1 MFRSH
6 ENVTLRRNNI
16 TFRRANIK
24 SRRNNWKSQCKNMFP
39 QRENITPQR
48 KKIFPQ
54 RENITQQRKNI
65 ISQCKNIIPQQ
76 ENIIISPRENKNFQI
91 RLMKNQRSLQYSQ
104 IFDWKTD
111 FLALRTTLK
120 YTKVLWKSNFFG
132 KFYLDAIHSVF
143 FAYILF
149 RISYTDG

>member
-24 SRRNNWKSQCKNMFP
+24 FRRNNWKSQCKNIIP

-111 FLALRTTLK
+111 FLALRTT
-120 YTKVLWKSNFFG
+120 FCG
-132 KFYLDAIHSVF
+132 
-143 FAYILF
+143 FAKK
-149 RISYTDG
+149 RISEHKTVNIAQKLSRPKKSLHFLY

>member
-39 QRENITPQR
+39 QRENITPQS

-76 ENIIISPRENKNFQI
+76 ENKNFQI

-111 FLALRTTLK
+111 FLALRTTEKVFVSVRATANQKWKYKPHWAKMLFQISKLLK
-120 YTKVLWKSNFFG
+120 KGIWKAFCG
-132 KFYLDAIHSVF
+132 YC
-143 FAYILF
+143 
-149 RISYTDG
+149 

>member
-111 FLALRTTLK
+111 FLALRTTGKGLAK
-120 YTKVLWKSNFFG
+120 AGIRKTEIPTKPEPSKNHFRFF
-132 KFYLDAIHSVF
+132 KF
-143 FAYILF
+143 
-149 RISYTDG
+149 TKK

>member
-1 MFRSH
+1 
-6 ENVTLRRNNI
+6 
-16 TFRRANIK
+16 
-24 SRRNNWKSQCKNMFP
+24 MFP
-39 QRENITPQR
+39 QRENITLQR

-104 IFDWKTD
+104 IFD
-111 FLALRTTLK
+111 
-120 YTKVLWKSNFFG
+120 
-132 KFYLDAIHSVF
+132 
-143 FAYILF
+143 
-149 RISYTDG
+149 

>member
-65 ISQCKNIIPQQ
+65 ISQCKNIIPQ
-76 ENIIISPRENKNFQI
+76 RENKNFQI

-111 FLALRTTLK
+111 FLALRTTYL
-120 YTKVLWKSNFFG
+120 YVLLRQTNTTCLVGICLIVVGLISN
-132 KFYLDAIHSVF
+132 H
-143 FAYILF
+143 
-149 RISYTDG
+149 

>member
-1 MFRSH
+1 
-6 ENVTLRRNNI
+6 
-16 TFRRANIK
+16 
-24 SRRNNWKSQCKNMFP
+24 MFP

-104 IFDWKTD
+104 IFDRKTD
-111 FLALRTTLK
+111 FLALRTTIVYPQSCVYFSYK
-120 YTKVLWKSNFFG
+120 YKHYSDIPK
-132 KFYLDAIHSVF
+132 
-143 FAYILF
+143 
-149 RISYTDG
+149 